1 MKCWNPAF
9 NSQVAVDEGAAEG
22 AQEKGKT
29 EWNSSYRKNWLFFD
43 FHASW
48 MLMYF
53 FLLVFSESHP
63 VYYQT
68 QGFGA
73 VFFPYFMDN
82 SIIVDHFSFLSFLLN
97 CGFHLVP

>member
-1 MKCWNPAF
+1 
-9 NSQVAVDEGAAEG
+9 
-22 AQEKGKT
+22 
-29 EWNSSYRKNWLFFD
+29 
-43 FHASW
+43 

-63 VYYQT
+63 VYDQT

-97 CGFHLVP
+97 CVFHLVP